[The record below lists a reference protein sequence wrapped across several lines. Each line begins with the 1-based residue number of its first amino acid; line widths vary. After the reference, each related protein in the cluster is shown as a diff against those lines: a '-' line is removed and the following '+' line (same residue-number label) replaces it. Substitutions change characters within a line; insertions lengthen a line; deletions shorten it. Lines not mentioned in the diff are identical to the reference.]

1 MIAAVVLAAGLSERM
16 GRPKMTLPWGDTTVI
31 GRVVEVLTQ
40 AGIDEILV
48 VTGGARELVENVL
61 EGLPA
66 RAAHNTNFEI
76 DQMALSLKTGLSALS
91 PKAKAVLV
99 TLGDQPQIEVNTI
112 EILRVAY
119 QSLRPS
125 IVIPSY
131 NMRRGHPWIVDRSLW
146 AEILDL
152 QPSKTLRDFLLVH
165 SDDIYYVEVQNNSIL
180 RDLDTETDYT
190 CERPQ

>member
-1 MIAAVVLAAGLSERM
+1 M
-16 GRPKMTLPWGDTTVI
+16 
-31 GRVVEVLTQ
+31 
-40 AGIDEILV
+40 
-48 VTGGARELVENVL
+48 
-61 EGLPA
+61 
-66 RAAHNTNFEI
+66 
-76 DQMALSLKTGLSALS
+76 
-91 PKAKAVLV
+91 LV

-190 CERPQ
+190 RERPQ